1 MITNKY
7 LQKIA
12 GAIEDHANR
21 GKFLENEIRM
31 LHAAHSGEAFPGKHI
46 AGDSPAAKLWE
57 QHHTVTT
64 SGLHSP
70 MHAERTSQAIGEYG
84 SKLVKEFGTHSSTHQ
99 RLLEENAKRVAGA
112 RQKVSDRLPSTRP
125 MPTSVSPTPA
135 PAPAP
140 ASAPTFTP
148 NGGRAVEASRSKMDS
163 LIQGRKAADAPKA
176 VNPLPVVSA
185 EAVPPKPSVTEFGQ
199 GPAPKPVDVPRP
211 GEIQTDIAAK
221 TESKVAEKGGQATNA
236 NWKRFL
242 PKSLAGKAV
251 AGIGILGV
259 GGLAA
264 SQMREKKAADYL
276 QKIAETGIDIK
287 PSHQGFLHQDL
298 GIPEGEH
305 IPLER
310 LEAAKNSSDPK
321 VRRRA
326 TFALNARNWRH

>member
-1 MITNKY
+1 MNTNRY

-46 AGDSPAAKLWE
+46 AGNSPAAKLWE

-84 SKLVKEFGTHSSTHQ
+84 SKLVKEFGTHSSTRQ
-99 RLLEENAKRVAGA
+99 QLLDDNAKRIAGA

-125 MPTSVSPTPA
+125 MPTSVLPA

-140 ASAPTFTP
+140 AAPSWTP
-148 NGGRAVEASRSKMDS
+148 PSGGHAVEASRSRMDS
-163 LIQGRKAADAPKA
+163 LIQGRKAAATPAPKA
-176 VNPLPVVSA
+176 TNPLPALPAPAPKATNPLPVVPA
-185 EAVPPKPSVTEFGQ
+185 EAAPPKPSITEFGQ
-199 GPAPKPVDVPRP
+199 GPAPKPVEVPRP
-211 GEIQTDIAAK
+211 GEVQTDIAAK
-221 TESKVAEKGGQATNA
+221 AESKAVGKGEQAANA

-242 PKSLAGKAV
+242 PKSLAGKAA
-251 AGIGILGV
+251 AGIGILGA
-259 GGLAA
+259 GGLVA

-276 QKIAETGIDIK
+276 QKIAEI
-287 PSHQGFLHQDL
+287 SA
-298 GIPEGEH
+298 EH
-305 IPLER
+305 REP
-310 LEAAKNSSDPK
+310 
-321 VRRRA
+321 
-326 TFALNARNWRH
+326 ALNARKWRH